1 MSISSVIAAVA
12 VILAVWLLIK
22 ILALPVRFIIKLLIN
37 ALCGFVSLLIV
48 NFFGALLGFSLEIDL
63 INCLVCIFYGF
74 IPRSSTRRA
83 YNPLSPA
90 SRF

>member
-63 INCLVCIFYGF
+63 INCLVCGVFV
-74 IPRSSTRRA
+74 IPGIIVLII
-83 YNPLSPA
+83 LSLI
-90 SRF
+90 